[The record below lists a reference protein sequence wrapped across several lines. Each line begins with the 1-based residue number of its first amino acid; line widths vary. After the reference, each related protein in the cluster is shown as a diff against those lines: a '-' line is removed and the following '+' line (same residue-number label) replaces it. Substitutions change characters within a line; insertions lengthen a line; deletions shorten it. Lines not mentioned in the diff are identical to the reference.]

1 MSNSVKSI
9 LIVKPSS
16 LGDIFH
22 TFPALAL
29 LRQAY
34 PEAEFD
40 WLVNPVFADALKFAP
55 VKIRR
60 AIPFERK
67 KLASLRSFFSAFFIL
82 LKKLRSEKYDLVV
95 DFQGLLRSSIFAF
108 LSSHKELVGFAT
120 PKESVAKIL
129 YGTKINIPQDKVH
142 AVDRN
147 MALVEILTGQ
157 AALSQMPNLADVP
170 EISESAKKTLQ
181 DADISETDE
190 LIGIIPGARWE
201 SKCWPPEFF
210 AKVMNKILEKS
221 SKYKFILI
229 GSPSDTEV
237 ADKIIE
243 LTSSSNVISLV
254 GKTSIAEMIEVIR
267 RCECILSNDSGP
279 VHIAAALKKKVYGMF
294 GPTDPDKTG
303 PYGNYHEIF
312 SSNLPCLKCLKRICP
327 LGTNECHDL
336 NIDEIADKLL
346 NHK

>member
-22 TFPALAL
+22 TFSALAL
-29 LRQAY
+29 LKKAY

-40 WLVNPVFADALKFAP
+40 WLVNPVFADALKFSP

-60 AIPFERK
+60 VIPFERK
-67 KLASLRSFFSAFFIL
+67 KLASLKSFFSAFFGL

-108 LSSHKELVGFAT
+108 LSSHRKLVGFSA
-120 PKESVAKIL
+120 PKESIAKIL
-129 YGTKINIPQDKVH
+129 YGKKITVPPEKVH

-147 MALVEILTGQ
+147 LALVEILTGQ
-157 AALSQMPNLADVP
+157 TCLSQMPDMAEVP
-170 EISESAKKTLQ
+170 EISEAAKQKLQSAG
-181 DADISETDE
+181 ISESDE
-190 LIGIIPGARWE
+190 LIGAIPGARWE

-210 AKVMNKILEKS
+210 AKVINKILEKS
-221 SKYKFILI
+221 SECKFILI
-229 GSPSDTEV
+229 GSPDDAKI
-237 ADKIIE
+237 ADKIME
-243 LTSSSNVISLV
+243 LTSNNNVISLV

-267 RCECILSNDSGP
+267 RCKCILSNDSGP
-279 VHIAAALKKKVYGMF
+279 IHIAAALKKKVYGMF

-303 PYGNYHEIF
+303 PYGDIHQIF
-312 SSNLPCLKCLKRICP
+312 SRDLPCLKCLKRICP